1 MKPADEVKAE
11 LVAELAGMVARWQDE
26 SRQIGM
32 IIATLAGLV
41 GWLVADLIAIM
52 WAG

>member
-1 MKPADEVKAE
+1 MKPVDEVKGE
-11 LVAELAGMVARWQDE
+11 LVAELAGMVARWRDE

-32 IIATLAGLV
+32 IIATSAGLV
-41 GWLVADLIAIM
+41 GWMVAGLIAIM